1 MKRRA
6 LVAVADTAFRVGAEA
21 AMIVAV
27 TMVTVGRRVDR
38 AVSQLGHSS
47 QRTVT
52 RQEIPPKSLVDDQ
65 GAP

>member
-6 LVAVADTAFRVGAEA
+6 LVAVADTALGVGAEA
-21 AMIVAV
+21 AMVVEV
-27 TMVTVGRRVDR
+27 TMVTVGHWVDR

-52 RQEIPPKSLVDDQ
+52 QQEVPPKSLVDDQ